1 MNTSTPMFDNHTY
14 YLAGPMRARPYYN
27 AVAFANA
34 AADLRRKYPLTKFIS
49 PSEMDQAEG
58 INLSD
63 APTGTE
69 VLPGLNLALIMLHD
83 LEAIAFCDGV
93 IVLPGWE
100 FSSGAA
106 VEVAFAKFLS
116 IPVYDYKEFL

>member
-1 MNTSTPMFDNHTY
+1 MNTSTPEFRRFY
-14 YLAGPMRARPYYN
+14 VAGPMRHRPYYN
-27 AVAFANA
+27 AGGFESAVRN
-34 AADLRRKYPLTKFIS
+34 LRRAHPFHAFIS
-49 PSEMDQAEG
+49 PSEMDADRGLVLE
-58 INLSD
+58 D

-69 VLPGLNLALIMLHD
+69 PIEGLDLAEIMLDD
-83 LEAIAFCDGV
+83 LKAITTCDGV

-100 FSSGAA
+100 FSSGVA